1 MERTEDSSL
10 KPQTYWQSLSDREF
24 VPTALKVALVIGSI
38 LFTLN
43 HGWALVQGQMTRER
57 WISGGLTYVVP
68 YLVSI
73 HGQHISKTRL
83 RK

>member
-10 KPQTYWQSLSDREF
+10 KPQTYWQSLGDREF

-57 WISGGLTYVVP
+57 WISGGVTYVVP